1 MRVSVIGLGKL
12 GSPLAA
18 VIAHRGHTVV
28 GVDRNREFVRR
39 INEGRAP
46 VEEPGLQPMIDGCRG
61 RLSATTDVREAVAAT
76 ELTHV
81 MTVRNSAT
89 PS

>member
-61 RLSATTDVREAVAAT
+61 RLSIPRVSQSPRTTTSCWLDSVR
-76 ELTHV
+76 
-81 MTVRNSAT
+81 
-89 PS
+89 